1 MNRGQRRV
9 IAEMI
14 ASTVRVLELLGLD
27 YEVTAPKNQR
37 KKGNKSPRVVYA
49 KMKDEEIVRI
59 YNDWNGHI
67 WANRG
72 DGKPIKGVRTTEELH
87 NYLYERLKSSR

>member
-1 MNRGQRRV
+1 MNKAQRRI

-49 KMKDEEIVRI
+49 TMKDGEIIRI
-59 YNDWNGHI
+59 YNDWSGHI
-67 WANRG
+67 WANQG
-72 DGKPIKGVRTTEELH
+72 NGKPIKEVRTTEDLH
-87 NYLYERLKSSR
+87 EYLHERSKSSK